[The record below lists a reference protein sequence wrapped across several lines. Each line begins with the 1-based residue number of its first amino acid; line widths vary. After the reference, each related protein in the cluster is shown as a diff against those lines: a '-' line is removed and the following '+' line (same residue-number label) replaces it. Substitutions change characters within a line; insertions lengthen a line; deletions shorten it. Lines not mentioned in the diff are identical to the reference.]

1 MEPSYVDFP
10 FHLDG
15 GGRVAGT
22 SEDDH
27 IRDLLFQVLFTNPG
41 ERVNRPDFGCGLKAL
56 LFMPNSDA
64 LATAT
69 QVLVKGALQRWL
81 EAEIQVERVEVS
93 AERERLSVTVAYS
106 KRTTGERRVD
116 RFTAPAQDGPP

>member
-1 MEPSYVDFP
+1 MTHDFVDFP
-10 FHLDG
+10 FHFDG
-15 GGRVAGT
+15 RGRVAGT

-27 IRDLLFQVLFTNPG
+27 IRDLLFQVLFTSPG

-69 QVLVKGALQRWL
+69 QVLVKGSLQRWL
-81 EAEIQVERVEVS
+81 EAEVQVERVEVS
-93 AERERLSVTVAYS
+93 AEGERLSVTVAYS

-116 RFTAPAQDGPP
+116 RFTAPA